1 MNKIAKIAIAASI
14 IALAFTACGEKKK
27 TDSNGKVNVVAT
39 IFSLY
44 DFSRAVAKEQANITM
59 LTPPGSSI
67 HSYEPSPADIKNIQN
82 SDIFLYIGGENDAWV
97 ERLLSALDT
106 SKMKVVRLFDFVKL
120 YEEEE
125 KEGMQAE
132 EEEKES
138 DPLQPEGGEHG
149 KLEIEYDEHIWTSP
163 KNAVVMLNAIRDA
176 LCAKDSANCE
186 KYKENAQN
194 YALQIEETSKELS
207 QTVSSAKRKQ
217 IVVADRFPFLYLTK
231 EYGLDYVAAFPGC
244 SDQSDASV
252 ATIAFLIKTV
262 ENNKVPYIYYAELS
276 NRNTAEAVAERT
288 GAKMLLLHS
297 YHNVSKQDFENGVT
311 YLDLL
316 KQNVANL
323 KTGLLAE

>member
-1 MNKIAKIAIAASI
+1 MNKIAKIAIAALI

-27 TDSNGKVNVVAT
+27 TTASNGKVNVVAT
-39 IFSLY
+39 IYPLY
-44 DFSRAVAKEQANITM
+44 DFSRATAKEQANITM

-82 SDIFLYIGGENDAWV
+82 ADIFLYIGGENDVWAK
-97 ERLLSALDT
+97 RLLSALDT
-106 SKMKVVRLFDFVKL
+106 SKMKIIRLFDFVKL

-132 EEEKES
+132 EEEK
-138 DPLQPEGGEHG
+138 DPLQPEAEHG
-149 KLEIEYDEHIWTSP
+149 KLEVEYDEHIWTSP

-176 LCAKDSANCE
+176 LCVRDTANCE
-186 KYKENAQN
+186 KYKGNAKN
-194 YALQIEETSKELS
+194 YTLQIEEASKELS
-207 QTVSSAKRKQ
+207 QIVSSAKRKQ
-217 IVVADRFPFLYLTK
+217 IVVADRFPFLYLVK

-262 ENNKVPYIYYAELS
+262 ENNKVPYIYHAELS
-276 NRNTAEAVAERT
+276 NRNTAEAVAQQT

-297 YHNVSKQDFENGVT
+297 YHNVSKQDFENEVT

>member
-1 MNKIAKIAIAASI
+1 MNKIAKVAIAASI

-27 TDSNGKVNVVAT
+27 AADSNGKMNIVAT
-39 IFSLY
+39 IFPLY
-44 DFSRAVAKEQANITM
+44 DFSRAIAKEQANITM

-67 HSYEPSPADIKNIQN
+67 HSYEPSPANIKNIQN
-82 SDIFLYIGGENDAWV
+82 SDIFLYIGGENDVWV
-97 ERLLSALDT
+97 ERILSTLDT
-106 SKMKVVRLFDFVKL
+106 SKMKIVRLFNFVKL

-125 KEGMQAE
+125 REGMQAKE
-132 EEEKES
+132 EES
-138 DPLQPEGGEHG
+138 DPLQAEERG
-149 KLEIEYDEHIWTSP
+149 KLEVEYDEHIWTSP

-186 KYKENAQN
+186 KYKENAKN
-194 YALQIEETSKELS
+194 YVLQIEETSKELS
-207 QTVSSAKRKQ
+207 QTVGSAKRKQ

-262 ENNKVPYIYYAELS
+262 ENNKIPYIYYAELS

-297 YHNVSKQDFENGVT
+297 YHNVSKQDFESGTT

-316 KQNVANL
+316 KQNAANL
-323 KTGLLAE
+323 KIGLLAE

>member
-1 MNKIAKIAIAASI
+1 MDKIARIAIAASI

-27 TDSNGKVNVVAT
+27 PVDSNGKINVVAT
-39 IFSLY
+39 IFPLY
-44 DFSRAVAKEQANITM
+44 DFSRAIAKEQVNITM

-82 SDIFLYIGGENDAWV
+82 ADIFLYIGGENDVWAK
-97 ERLLSALDT
+97 RLLSALDT
-106 SKMKVVRLFDFVKL
+106 SKMKIIRLFDFVKL

-132 EEEKES
+132 EEEK
-138 DPLQPEGGEHG
+138 DPLQPEAEHG
-149 KLEIEYDEHIWTSP
+149 KLEVEYDEHIWTSP

-176 LCAKDSANCE
+176 LCVRDTANCE
-186 KYKENAQN
+186 KYKGNAKN
-194 YALQIEETSKELS
+194 YTLQIEEASKELS
-207 QTVSSAKRKQ
+207 QIVSSAKRKQ
-217 IVVADRFPFLYLTK
+217 IVVADRFPFLYLVK

-262 ENNKVPYIYYAELS
+262 ENNKVPYIYHAELS
-276 NRNTAEAVAERT
+276 NRNTAEAVAQQT

-297 YHNVSKQDFENGVT
+297 YHNVSKQDFENEVT

>member
-1 MNKIAKIAIAASI
+1 MDKIARIAIAASI

-27 TDSNGKVNVVAT
+27 PVDSNGKINVVAT
-39 IFSLY
+39 IFPLY
-44 DFSRAVAKEQANITM
+44 DFSRAIAKEQANITM
-59 LTPPGSSI
+59 LTPPGGSI
-67 HSYEPSPADIKNIQN
+67 HSYDPSPADIKNIQN
-82 SDIFLYIGGENDAWV
+82 ADIFLYIGGENDAWAD
-97 ERLLSALDT
+97 RLLSALDT

-132 EEEKES
+132 EKEV
-138 DPLQPEGGEHG
+138 DPLQIEEHG
-149 KLEIEYDEHIWTSP
+149 KLEVEYDEHIWTSP

-176 LCAKDSANCE
+176 LCVRDTANCE
-186 KYKENAQN
+186 KYKGNAQN
-194 YALQIEETSKELS
+194 YTLQIEEASKELS
-207 QTVSSAKRKQ
+207 QIVSSAKRKQ

-262 ENNKVPYIYYAELS
+262 ENNKVPYIYHAELS

-297 YHNVSKQDFENGVT
+297 YHNVSKQDFESGVT

-316 KQNVANL
+316 KQNAANL
-323 KTGLLAE
+323 KIGLLAE